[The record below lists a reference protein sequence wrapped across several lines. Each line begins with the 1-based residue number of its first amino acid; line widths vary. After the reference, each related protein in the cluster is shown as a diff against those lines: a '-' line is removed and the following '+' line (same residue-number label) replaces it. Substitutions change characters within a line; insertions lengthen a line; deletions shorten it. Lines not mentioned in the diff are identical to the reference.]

1 MCVTALF
8 FPCGMELLTSIQL
21 IYYYQAVRFL
31 LQPHLLTGT
40 ADDKYLLL
48 AVQSCGGICQTY
60 KRLHQSVSVGY
71 SLMALHSVF
80 SAGVIILYCA
90 WNSPALI
97 LTNATR
103 NMINDCSIV
112 LYIITERWPG
122 AKR

>member
-1 MCVTALF
+1 V
-8 FPCGMELLTSIQL
+8 
-21 IYYYQAVRFL
+21 
-31 LQPHLLTGT
+31 
-40 ADDKYLLL
+40 K
-48 AVQSCGGICQTY
+48 SCGGICQTY
-60 KRLHQSVSVGY
+60 KRLHQSVSVGF

-80 SAGVIILYCA
+80 FAGITILYCA
-90 WNSPALI
+90 WDSPALV

>member
-1 MCVTALF
+1 VLITFYFMNS
-8 FPCGMELLTSIQL
+8 LTSIQL
-21 IYYYQAVRFL
+21 IYYHQAVRFL
-31 LQPHLLTGT
+31 LQPRLLAGT
-40 ADDKYLLL
+40 AEDKFLLL
-48 AVQSCGGICQTY
+48 AVKSCGGICQTY
-60 KRLHQSVSVGY
+60 KRLHQSVSVGF

-80 SAGVIILYCA
+80 FAGITILYCA
-90 WNSPALI
+90 WDSPALV